1 MKKESYDFFIY
12 SLSLKL
18 VLEVDHLRKL
28 KISTM
33 SKTLENKSAMLKDL
47 KKAVN
52 SFVYSPTESKLANC
66 RLQVTELVQF
76 LQSIEVPKE
85 EAKKPKA
92 SKSKSKASKPKA
104 TKPKATKPKASKEE
118 SMTVSHKEI
127 ADALGLTA
135 KSPKPK
141 ASKSSSKTGR
151 KAEIEALLSSGKKM
165 KRAERSVLNKELFA
179 LQTAEKRSSKKSKSK
194 AIRRPKRTSEA
205 GLELTQA
212 KDGIGIGKAKKT
224 KAVALD
230 GSQAMPFEPRKE
242 VEVVEPKVRKKE
254 FMKVTLL
261 EGETPQEAMA
271 RLRSAQIE
279 AARLEAE
286 ALIADTAPF

>member
-1 MKKESYDFFIY
+1 
-12 SLSLKL
+12 
-18 VLEVDHLRKL
+18 
-28 KISTM
+28 
-33 SKTLENKSAMLKDL
+33 MLKDL

-104 TKPKATKPKASKEE
+104 TPKPKAS
-118 SMTVSHKEI
+118 
-127 ADALGLTA
+127 

-179 LQTAEKRSSKKSKSK
+179 LLSAERRSSKKSKSK
-194 AIRRPKRTSEA
+194 AVRRPKRTSEA

-212 KDGIGIGKAKKT
+212 KTSTANKVGKVKKT
-224 KAVALD
+224 KVVNAAD
-230 GSQAMPFEPRKE
+230 GGEAQPFEPRKE
-242 VEVVEPKVRKKE
+242 VPVVEPKARKKQQ
-254 FMKVTLL
+254 MLTLL
-261 EGETPQEAMA
+261 PGETPQEAMA
-271 RLRSAQIE
+271 RQRSAQIE
-279 AARLEAE
+279 AERLEAE
-286 ALIADTAPF
+286 ALIADTSPF

>member
-1 MKKESYDFFIY
+1 
-12 SLSLKL
+12 
-18 VLEVDHLRKL
+18 
-28 KISTM
+28 M

-104 TKPKATKPKASKEE
+104 TPKPKAS
-118 SMTVSHKEI
+118 
-127 ADALGLTA
+127 

-179 LQTAEKRSSKKSKSK
+179 LQTKERTTSSSKRKSK
-194 AIRRPKRTSEA
+194 AVRRPKRTSEA

-242 VEVVEPKVRKKE
+242 VPVVEPKVRKKE

-271 RLRSAQIE
+271 RLRSAEIE

-286 ALIADTAPF
+286 ALIADTSPF

>member
-1 MKKESYDFFIY
+1 
-12 SLSLKL
+12 
-18 VLEVDHLRKL
+18 
-28 KISTM
+28 M

-92 SKSKSKASKPKA
+92 SKSKSKSKPKA
-104 TKPKATKPKASKEE
+104 TKKPKASKSE

-127 ADALGLTA
+127 ADALGLKA

-141 ASKSSSKTGR
+141 ASKSSKKTGR

-179 LQTAEKRSSKKSKSK
+179 LQTAERRSSKKSKSK
-194 AIRRPKRTSEA
+194 TVRRPKRTSEA

-242 VEVVEPKVRKKE
+242 VEVSEPKVRKKE

-271 RLRSAQIE
+271 RLRSAEIE

>member
-1 MKKESYDFFIY
+1 
-12 SLSLKL
+12 
-18 VLEVDHLRKL
+18 
-28 KISTM
+28 
-33 SKTLENKSAMLKDL
+33 MLKDL

-104 TKPKATKPKASKEE
+104 TPKPKAS
-118 SMTVSHKEI
+118 
-127 ADALGLTA
+127 

-151 KAEIEALLSSGKKM
+151 VAEIEAILSSGKKM
-165 KRAERSVLNKELFA
+165 KRKERSVLNKELFA
-179 LQTAEKRSSKKSKSK
+179 LLSAERRSSKKSKSK
-194 AIRRPKRTSEA
+194 AVRRPKRTSEA

-212 KDGIGIGKAKKT
+212 KTATANKVGKVKKT
-224 KAVALD
+224 KVVNAVD
-230 GSQAMPFEPRKE
+230 GGEAQPFEPRKE
-242 VEVVEPKVRKKE
+242 VPVVEPKARKKQE
-254 FMKVTLL
+254 MLTLL

-271 RLRSAQIE
+271 RQRSAQIE

>member
-1 MKKESYDFFIY
+1 MSTTFEQKQV
-12 SLSLKL
+12 L
-18 VLEVDHLRKL
+18 V
-28 KISTM
+28 
-33 SKTLENKSAMLKDL
+33 KTL

-52 SFVYSPTESKLANC
+52 SFVYSPSEEKKAN
-66 RLQVTELVQF
+66 LSEAMASLSSF
-76 LQSIEVPKE
+76 IDSIEVPTPEPPKK
-85 EAKKPKA
+85 EAKKKPSKA
-92 SKSKSKASKPKA
+92 SKSKSPKTSKSKPSKKSL
-104 TKPKATKPKASKEE
+104 TSKE
-118 SMTVSHKEI
+118 S
-127 ADALGLTA
+127 DR
-135 KSPKPK
+135 KS
-141 ASKSSSKTGR
+141 
-151 KAEIEALLSSGKKM
+151 EIEALLSSGKKM

-179 LQTAEKRSSKKSKSK
+179 LLSAERRSSKKSKSK
-194 AIRRPKRTSEA
+194 AVRRPKRTSEA

-254 FMKVTLL
+254 FMKMTLL
-261 EGETPQEAMA
+261 EGETVEECMA